1 VVAVCVNLGGMRFRQ
16 KLFED
21 IDQLFEFGVAGEKV
35 LDLGTKVSTFPA
47 GLLVRKY
54 VVVVLHDVVLESF
67 GGIITLIGS
76 VFRCLRVECL

>member
-1 VVAVCVNLGGMRFRQ
+1 VVAVCVNLGGRRFRQ

-21 IDQLFEFGVAGEKV
+21 IDQFFEFGVAGEKV

-54 VVVVLHDVVLESF
+54 VVVVLHDVVWNPLA
-67 GGIITLIGS
+67 GS
-76 VFRCLRVECL
+76 